1 MTALDDPGTFT
12 ARLREAYAA
21 QDAEFR
27 QKYARSLPL
36 GEAFDDRWERARK
49 LGFGKGASVYNTTA
63 VFGDVRVGRG
73 NVDRPFVVLD
83 GSGRLTIGSWCSIS
97 CGVHLYSHDT
107 VVWALSGGK
116 LPYRKA
122 AVSIGDCCYIG
133 SQVVVAA
140 GVSIG
145 AQCVVSAN
153 SFVNDDVPP
162 QTIVGGNPARRIGKV
177 VFDGATPRL
186 TYDHRA

>member
-63 VFGDVRVGRG
+63 VFGDVRVGEG
-73 NVDRPFVVLD
+73 TWIGPFVVLD
-83 GSGRLTIGSWCSIS
+83 GSGGLTIGSWCSIS